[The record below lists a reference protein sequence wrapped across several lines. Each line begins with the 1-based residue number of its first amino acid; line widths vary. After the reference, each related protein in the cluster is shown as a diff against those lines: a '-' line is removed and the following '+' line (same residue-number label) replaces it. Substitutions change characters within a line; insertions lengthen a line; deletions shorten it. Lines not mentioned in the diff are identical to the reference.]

1 MSTSPEP
8 SPGEARYRRP
18 VQDDPAVQDHR
29 AVDDQLGQARSFLA
43 THHRAVLV
51 TRRRDGL
58 QTSPVAAG
66 VDSAGRVVISTR
78 SRSAKCRNLRRDPRA
93 SLCVVSDSWFGPWL
107 HLDAV
112 TEVVPMPDALALLED
127 YYRSIAGEHPD
138 WAEYRRVMVA
148 EDRVLLRLTLR
159 HAAGPALG
167 PAAALAVGPTVGSGA
182 GPGAA

>member
-1 MSTSPEP
+1 VSTPPGP
-8 SPGEARYRRP
+8 SPGAVDEQRP
-18 VQDDPAVQDHR
+18 VQPALDDQPELH
-29 AVDDQLGQARSFLA
+29 DQLGQARSFLA

-51 TRRRDGL
+51 TRRRDDGL

-66 VDSAGRVVISTR
+66 VDSAGRVVVSTR

-93 SLCVVSDSWFGPWL
+93 GLCVVSDSWFGPWL

-112 TEVVPMPDALALLED
+112 TEVVAMPDALALLED

-138 WAEYRRVMVA
+138 WEEYRRVMVA

-159 HAAGPALG
+159 HAAGPA
-167 PAAALAVGPTVGSGA
+167 A
-182 GPGAA
+182 GPGVGSAAA